1 MTREEAI
8 RELNTFKIGA
18 KSELGET
25 ALDVA
30 IKALEKQDRIAQI
43 LDDYDLLDT
52 WEVLEMIKEVMKED
66 KKYRCEHCKFA
77 VYMVVEE
84 KYWCPKHCMYA
95 CEVERNVGF
104 PCKLFQEKR
113 KN

>member
-43 LDDYDLLDT
+43 LDNYDLDT
-52 WEVLEMIKEVMKED
+52 WEVLEMVKEAMK
-66 KKYRCEHCKFA
+66 K
-77 VYMVVEE
+77 
-84 KYWCPKHCMYA
+84 
-95 CEVERNVGF
+95 
-104 PCKLFQEKR
+104 
-113 KN
+113 

>member
-43 LDDYDLLDT
+43 LDDYDYDLLDT
-52 WEVLEMIKEVMKED
+52 WESLKMIKEVM
-66 KKYRCEHCKFA
+66 R
-77 VYMVVEE
+77 V
-84 KYWCPKHCMYA
+84 
-95 CEVERNVGF
+95 
-104 PCKLFQEKR
+104 
-113 KN
+113 